1 MRFKLICLM
10 LAAATGCV
18 ANSDDGANGGGG
30 GGNGSGSGTSTIKY
44 EPFTTRTRSLGDGGS
59 DRFMLSLTDTIGPIA
74 CSLSTDFRA
83 GLGTGG
89 SQIIADIDYI
99 AGYPCPTGT
108 HSIHAADCPT
118 TLKNELALREGCGYY
133 RRYDNTGTE
142 LGIVV
147 ATAGAVTVTGDESAC
162 TFNINLSFSGEA
174 YSDTFTLTNGLVASP
189 WCSQ

>member
-1 MRFKLICLM
+1 MRFKFICLM
-10 LAAATGCV
+10 LAATTAC
-18 ANSDDGANGGGG
+18 AADSDDGGVMIG
-30 GGNGSGSGTSTIKY
+30 GGNGSGSGGASIKY

-59 DRFMLSLTDTIGPIA
+59 DHFMLSLTDTIGPIA

-89 SQIIADIDYI
+89 SQIIADVGYI

-118 TLKNELALREGCGYY
+118 SLENEFALREGCGYY

-147 ATAGAVTVTGDESAC
+147 ATAGAVTVTGNESAC